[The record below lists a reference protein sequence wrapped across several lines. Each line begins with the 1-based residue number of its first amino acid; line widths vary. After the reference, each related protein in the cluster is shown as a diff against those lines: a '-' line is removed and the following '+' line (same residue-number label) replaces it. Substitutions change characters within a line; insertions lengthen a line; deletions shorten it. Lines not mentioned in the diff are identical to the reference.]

1 MTRAPQ
7 RQRSMKKIYTS
18 RNLTHCDMIRSFLEA
33 NGISS
38 VMKNELSCYTAG
50 ASIVGGLAFAW
61 PEVWVNDEDMQTAE
75 ETLKDSGFSFLCQ
88 DK

>member
-1 MTRAPQ
+1 
-7 RQRSMKKIYTS
+7 MKKIYTS

-33 NGISS
+33 NGIPS
-38 VMKNELSCYTAG
+38 VLKNEHACHTAG

-61 PEVWVNDEDMQTAE
+61 PEVWVNGEDMQMAE
-75 ETLKDSGFSFLCQ
+75 KALKDSGFSFLYQ

>member
-1 MTRAPQ
+1 
-7 RQRSMKKIYTS
+7 MKKIYTS
-18 RNLTHCDMIRSFLEA
+18 RNLAHCDMIRSFLEA

-38 VMKNELSCYTAG
+38 VLQNEHACYTAG

-61 PEVWVNDEDMQTAE
+61 PEVWVNDEDVQMAE
-75 ETLKDSGFSFLCQ
+75 DALKASGLSFVCN